1 MRIYVLLFSL
11 IIIVQMASPPLAYA
25 YIDPS
30 TGGML
35 LQLLL
40 AGVAG
45 ALIIIKLYWEK
56 LRSIFSSKSNRG
68 EAAGEDR
75 KE

>member
-1 MRIYVLLFSL
+1 MRIPIFLVSLLM
-11 IIIVQMASPPLAYA
+11 VQMASPPLAYA

-68 EAAGEDR
+68 EAAGEGR